1 MYIGVAAY
9 SEEPDK
15 QLVEKS
21 YSFLGELR
29 SRCGDVRLVVG
40 GYWGLM
46 RYVVDRAL
54 DLGFTVVI
62 LPPVEREHVVFPER
76 AIVIRTGLTF
86 RARSVSLARTSDV
99 LVVLGGGAGSLQELV
114 TAHAEGKPVYVLT
127 NTGYPTDVVET
138 WPEYLDDRML
148 APLKKV
154 RDPVELARLVCDELG
169 RRGYQG
175 WG

>member
-1 MYIGVAAY
+1 
-9 SEEPDK
+9 
-15 QLVEKS
+15 VEKS
-21 YSFLGELR
+21 YLFLGGLR
-29 SRCGDVRLVVG
+29 RSCGDGVKLVVG

-46 RYVVDRAL
+46 RYVVNKAL

-76 AIVIRTGLTF
+76 AIVVRTGLTF
-86 RARSVSLARTSDV
+86 RARSVSLVRTSDV

-114 TAHAEGKPVYVLT
+114 TAHVEGKPVYVLVG
-127 NTGYPTDVVET
+127 TGYPTDVVKT

-154 RDPVELARLVCDELG
+154 RDPVELARRVCDEL
-169 RRGYQG
+169 RRQATRARRSS
-175 WG
+175 

>member
-1 MYIGVAAY
+1 LVYAWWVVGVYVGVAAY

-21 YSFLGELR
+21 YLFLGELR

-46 RYVVDRAL
+46 RY
-54 DLGFTVVI
+54 VVI

-114 TAHAEGKPVYVLT
+114 TAHAEGKPVHVLT
-127 NTGYPTDVVET
+127 NTGYPADVVET

-154 RDPVELARLVCDELG
+154 RDPVELARQACDELR

-175 WG
+175 